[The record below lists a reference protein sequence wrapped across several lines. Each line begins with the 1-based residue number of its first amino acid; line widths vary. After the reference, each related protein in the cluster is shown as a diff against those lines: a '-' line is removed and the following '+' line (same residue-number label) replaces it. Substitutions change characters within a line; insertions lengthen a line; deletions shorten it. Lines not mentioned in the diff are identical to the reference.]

1 MEVKVKYSRAQERI
15 FWEVQSKYV
24 IVLKGR
30 RFGFTHGGA
39 NFFCDYMLQN
49 DGCMLLW
56 GDTIN
61 ANIQKYFERYFQ
73 PVLKQLPRNYW
84 SFNKTNKVLKIGNSV
99 CDFRSADKPE
109 NWEGFGYD
117 IILLNE
123 AGIILKDDYLYENAV
138 LPMMLDNPKSRLIA
152 GGVPKGKYSKGQPH
166 KFHQLWESCLNGEKG
181 YTGLKFTTYDS
192 FSVKPYQIEEL
203 KKQMPPIV
211 FQQEIM
217 AEFVEIGKGMVFN
230 TATLTDTLP
239 SNLQYSI
246 GTDLA
251 YSKQTQSDYSVAVV
265 LGRDNVTGRMYVIH
279 VDRWQSEIGQTIER
293 LRNIQSK
300 YNAVLVIES
309 NGVQKAVADM
319 VQNAG
324 LWIKRTNP
332 TTDKLTRAL
341 PLAMGWNGGNV
352 SVVNAPWTI
361 DFCNELESFTG
372 DGKDHDDQV
381 DAAVNAY
388 NDLVINT
395 VSFKS

>member
-1 MEVKVKYSRAQERI
+1 MEVRVKYSRGQERI
-15 FWEVQSKYV
+15 FWEVQSKYTV
-24 IVLKGR
+24 VLKGR

-39 NFFCDYMLQN
+39 NFFCDYMTAN

-73 PVLKQLPRNYW
+73 PILKQLPKNGW

-152 GGVPKGKYSKGQPH
+152 GGVPKGKTFKGVKH
-166 KFHQLWESCLNGEKG
+166 KFYELWENCLNGEKD

-192 FSVKPYQIEEL
+192 YSVKSYQIEEL
-203 KKQMPPIV
+203 KKQMPPLV

-217 AEFVEIGKGMVFN
+217 AEFIDLSKGSVFRQANITSEI
-230 TATLTDTLP
+230 P
-239 SNLQYSI
+239 SNLRYSI

-251 YSKQTQSDYSVAVV
+251 YSKTTQSDYSVAVV
-265 LGRDNVTGRMYVIH
+265 MGKDDNNQYYIIH
-279 VDRWQSEIGQTIER
+279 VERWQSEIGQTIER
-293 LRNIQSK
+293 LKALQSQYQVK
-300 YNAVLVIES
+300 LVVEA

-319 VQNAG
+319 LQKAG
-324 LWIKRTNP
+324 LTITRTNP
-332 TTDKLTRAL
+332 TTDKLTRSL
-341 PLAMGWNGGNV
+341 PLAMKWNGGNV
-352 SVVNAPWTI
+352 AVKNANWSL
-361 DFCNELESFTG
+361 DFCNELENFTG

-381 DAAVNAY
+381 DAATNAF
-388 NDLVINT
+388 NELNKQSRIPRI
-395 VSFKS
+395 

>member
-73 PVLKQLPRNYW
+73 PILKQLPKNYW

-152 GGVPKGKYSKGQPH
+152 GGVPKGKTFKGAKH
-166 KFHQLWESCLNGEKG
+166 KFFELWESCLNGEKD

-192 FSVKPYQIEEL
+192 YSVKAYQIEEL
-203 KKQMPPIV
+203 KKQLPPVV
-211 FQQEIM
+211 FQQEIL
-217 AEFVEIGKGMVFN
+217 AEFVDIGKGQVFK
-230 TATLTDTLP
+230 TALLSSELP
-239 SNLQYSI
+239 NNLRYCI
-246 GTDLA
+246 GADLA
-251 YSKQTQSDYSVAVV
+251 YSKNTKSDYSVIVV
-265 LGRDNVTGRMYVIH
+265 LGRDNEGKNYIVH
-279 VDRWQSEIGQTIER
+279 VDRWQSEIAQTIER
-293 LRNIQSK
+293 LKAIQAK
-300 YNAVLVIES
+300 YNVPIVVEA

-319 VQNAG
+319 VSNSG
-324 LWIKRTNP
+324 VRITRTFP
-332 TTDKLTRAL
+332 TSDKLTRAL
-341 PLAMGWNGGNV
+341 PFIGAWNSGNV
-352 SVVNAPWTI
+352 VVSNGNWAL
-361 DFCNELESFTG
+361 DYCNELENFSG
-372 DGKDHDDQV
+372 DGSGNDDQV
-381 DAAVNAY
+381 DATANAY
-388 NDLVINT
+388 NGFGKQGI
-395 VSFKS
+395 SFKV